1 MKRVKKTTC
10 GIKCIDLT
18 IEAVKILGF
27 SIHMIKK
34 IELEKHFLN
43 VLLDSNRVL
52 KIWQL
57 RNLTFEGKAVIFKTL
72 ALSRIVFLAQILP
85 VPNEMI
91 EYIQCIQKDFL
102 RSSSTGI
109 FKVCVCLFSFFHQ
122 IILLK

>member
-1 MKRVKKTTC
+1 MYWSYYRSSKDIR
-10 GIKCIDLT
+10 IFYSYD
-18 IEAVKILGF
+18 
-27 SIHMIKK
+27 KK

-57 RNLTFEGKAVIFKTL
+57 RNLTFEGKVVIFKTS
-72 ALSRIVFLAQILP
+72 ALSRIVFLSQILP
-85 VPNEMI
+85 VPKKMI
-91 EYIQCIQKDFL
+91 EYIQCIQKDLL
-102 RSSSTGI
+102 RSSSTAI